1 MSPTPLVR
9 ALAAAALATG
19 ALLAACG
26 GGDPPAPS
34 PAPLLFDGASILS
47 PLYADD
53 GSVMPSVPQAEPADP
68 GARVKNGR
76 YALRAQAEALDAAL
90 PGRVVWVDVD
100 CCAALSVDHAV
111 ALAEVL
117 QLTLGL
123 APDAPVF
130 VSGHDQR
137 LAARAVDA
145 IHDAAMTQVWLVVD

>member
-1 MSPTPLVR
+1 MSSHPLAW
-9 ALAAAALATG
+9 ALAAGALATG

-26 GGDPPAPS
+26 GGDPPTPS
-34 PAPLLFDGASILS
+34 PPPLLFDGVSIIT

-53 GSVMPSVPQAEPADP
+53 GSLMPSIPQAEPADP

-76 YALRAQAEALDAAL
+76 YALRAQAEALDAAR
-90 PGRVVWVDVD
+90 PGRVVWVDID
-100 CCAALSVDHAV
+100 CCAAMSVDHAV

-130 VSGHDQR
+130 VGGRDQR

-145 IHDAAMTQVWLVVD
+145 IHDAAMTQVWLVID

>member
-1 MSPTPLVR
+1 MSPTPLAW
-9 ALAAAALATG
+9 ALAAG
-19 ALLAACG
+19 VLLASCG
-26 GGDPPAPS
+26 GGDAPAPG
-34 PAPLLFDGASILS
+34 PAPLLFDGVSIIT

-53 GSVMPSVPQAEPADP
+53 GSVMPSMPQAEPADP

-76 YALRAQAEALDAAL
+76 YALRAQAEALDATR
-90 PGRVVWVDVD
+90 PGRVVWVDID
-100 CCAALSVDHAV
+100 CCAAMSVDHAV

-123 APDAPVF
+123 TPDAPVF
-130 VSGHDQR
+130 VSGRDQR

>member
-1 MSPTPLVR
+1 MTSTPLAR
-9 ALAAAALATG
+9 ALAAGALAAST
-19 ALLAACG
+19 LLAACG
-26 GGDPPAPS
+26 GGDPPAPG
-34 PAPLLFDGASILS
+34 PAPLLFDGVSIIT

-53 GSVMPSVPQAEPADP
+53 GSVMPSMPQAEPADP

-111 ALAEVL
+111 ALAAVL

-123 APDAPVF
+123 AKDAPVF
-130 VSGHDQR
+130 VSGRDQR